1 MLEHPGIKPPGATNF
16 FRLDSL
22 GPNYDYDS
30 LRRRIVEN
38 TLAPGT
44 PLLFE
49 NRRSDLDEQ
58 SKGSGLPH
66 LYRRYCIR
74 LYSFICKPID
84 EKREYIPMALRED
97 VAKLDRYIEQ
107 MDFLYQHKIE
117 DKQSLQ
123 ERADSLQSEL
133 KSLYIKRKQLYSAKK
148 RAIRHYDGPQ
158 IEQTKSEI
166 RDNARKIRALK
177 KEISLCSAV
186 SISSEKL
193 LNGLEEP
200 TNSHDTDVFKPISR
214 SIPISVLE
222 K

>member
-1 MLEHPGIKPPGATNF
+1 
-16 FRLDSL
+16 
-22 GPNYDYDS
+22 
-30 LRRRIVEN
+30 
-38 TLAPGT
+38 
-44 PLLFE
+44 
-49 NRRSDLDEQ
+49 
-58 SKGSGLPH
+58 
-66 LYRRYCIR
+66 
-74 LYSFICKPID
+74 
-84 EKREYIPMALRED
+84 MALRED
-97 VAKLDRYIEQ
+97 IAKLDRYIEQ

-166 RDNARKIRALK
+166 RDNARKIRELK

-200 TNSHDTDVFKPISR
+200 TNSHDTDVFKPILK
-214 SIPISVLE
+214 SIPIRGLE